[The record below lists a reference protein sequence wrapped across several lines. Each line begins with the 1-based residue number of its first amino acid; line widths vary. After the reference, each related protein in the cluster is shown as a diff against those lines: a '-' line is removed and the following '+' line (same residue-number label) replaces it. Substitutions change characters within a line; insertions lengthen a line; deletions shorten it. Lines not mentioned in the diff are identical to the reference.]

1 MSDQPKKLIPPLIL
15 IIVGG
20 IAWGVDWLVPNWR
33 LSIGGTET
41 LTGLLTGAALTLMLA
56 AAWSIIRHQTTIN
69 PMHPE
74 RTTYLVTQGPFRYTR
89 NPIYLAD
96 ALLLAAWLVWLGN
109 MLSVLVLP
117 LFVIYI
123 TRFQIQSEERAL
135 ALKFGEDYRGYC
147 RRVRRWV

>member
-1 MSDQPKKLIPPLIL
+1 
-15 IIVGG
+15 
-20 IAWGVDWLVPNWR
+20 
-33 LSIGGTET
+33 
-41 LTGLLTGAALTLMLA
+41 
-56 AAWSIIRHQTTIN
+56 
-69 PMHPE
+69 MHPE